1 MTNTQTT
8 HYMQIK
14 SQLVINLITN
24 ATFRSN
30 LLDEQEKIISGTI
43 SNDEGIRSILK
54 DNGYSEE
61 MASEF
66 VVKKD
71 NGEGYFPKLDIK
83 KLEDSKITEVMPDD
97 VEMMTLG
104 GFNLNW

>member
-8 HYMQIK
+8 HYLQIK
-14 SQLVINLITN
+14 AQLVINLITN
-24 ATFRSN
+24 GSFRSK
-30 LLDEQEKIISGTI
+30 LSDEQEKIISGSV
-43 SNDEGIRSILK
+43 SNDQGIRSILK

-71 NGEGYFPKLDIK
+71 NGEGYFTKLDIK

-97 VEMMTLG
+97 VEMMTMG